1 MHRFLIRRKRKTGTA
16 NVIPTEPSGYGKRYR
31 EDCPLPEDAFL
42 NSLFI
47 LQKLIRKNQLS
58 EVRKVLPIKEEIQA
72 TQPDSALSSG
82 TVNGITGGLCHHFFS
97 F

>member
-47 LQKLIRKNQLS
+47 LNKN
-58 EVRKVLPIKEEIQA
+58 
-72 TQPDSALSSG
+72 
-82 TVNGITGGLCHHFFS
+82 
-97 F
+97 

>member
-1 MHRFLIRRKRKTGTA
+1 MHHFFDQKKAKTGTA

-47 LQKLIRKNQLS
+47 LNKN
-58 EVRKVLPIKEEIQA
+58 
-72 TQPDSALSSG
+72 
-82 TVNGITGGLCHHFFS
+82 
-97 F
+97 